1 MNRKLYR
8 ILIKAVPPARL
19 TWTAWTDAQ
28 PDEALRERLM
38 KVLRRE
44 RVQGGALALLTAD
57 GRITASAFGRVRR
70 AEPLPARPEHFF
82 RAASISKFVTA
93 AGVLRLA
100 ADGRISLD
108 RDIGEY
114 LGFAVR
120 HPKAPER
127 PITLRQLL
135 GHRAGIR
142 DGASYMAAL
151 SHPLPLPELM
161 SRADVYTELPPDEAF
176 EYSNLG
182 AGIVGAVLEAALK
195 EPLDDLMRDTV
206 FVPAG
211 VDASYLPQR
220 ISGVLADAW
229 RVMPPERHAG
239 YDAAERQA
247 RPLPAMDP
255 NMDYLTA
262 HGGLCVTAEGL
273 LRIAKWTLRD
283 PAFSAMRIPLSAFE
297 KRDPHLREGLG
308 CFIYDDPALGFSLYG
323 HQGLAYGAVNGLF
336 FRMDVSEGIT
346 GFALLT
352 SAASEQ
358 REGVITALNR
368 DVARAVFH
376 P

>member
-1 MNRKLYR
+1 MTHKALSTCEKYKLLENGGTVLVALSGGADSTALLHFLYSVKEIYNLTILAAHLNHGIRGEEADRDERFCKILCEKYNIPFYSKTLDIPAEWAGER
-8 ILIKAVPPARL
+8 I
-19 TWTAWTDAQ
+19 
-28 PDEALRERLM
+28 ALRLD
-38 KVLRRE
+38 
-44 RVQGGALALLTAD
+44 GAMMNQ
-57 GRITASAFGRVRR
+57 
-70 AEPLPARPEHFF
+70 
-82 RAASISKFVTA
+82 
-93 AGVLRLA
+93 
-100 ADGRISLD
+100 
-108 RDIGEY
+108 
-114 LGFAVR
+114 
-120 HPKAPER
+120 
-127 PITLRQLL
+127 LRQLL

-206 FVPAG
+206 FAPAG

-220 ISGVLADAW
+220 IGGVLADAW
-229 RVMPPERHAG
+229 RVMPPERRAG